1 MFEIFADGASPTAA
15 LQAANTK
22 ITMCFLNII
31 IECFFN
37 GVIVA
42 RINKDSII
50 TST

>member
-1 MFEIFADGASPTAA
+1 MFEIFADVASPTVA

-42 RINKDSII
+42 RINKDSIT